1 MQDRKSIFVVNSFQI
16 NLSPLQKKI
25 SLLCCCCNV
34 KTKRDRGN
42 MSRISQTSESL
53 MMQCTTTYV
62 LVYRVCFGK
71 NIGSYHLTDHVQLL
85 LKLFFQTYR

>member
-25 SLLCCCCNV
+25 SLLCCCNV

-53 MMQCTTTYV
+53 MMQCTTTY
-62 LVYRVCFGK
+62 RVCFGK